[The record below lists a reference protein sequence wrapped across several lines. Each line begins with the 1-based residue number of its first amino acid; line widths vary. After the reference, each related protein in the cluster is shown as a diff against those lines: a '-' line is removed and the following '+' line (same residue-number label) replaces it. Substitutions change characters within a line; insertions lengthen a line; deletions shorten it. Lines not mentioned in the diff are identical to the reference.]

1 MEQASLFTQLGI
13 DWKLLL
19 SQVVNFAIL
28 LAVLTQF
35 VYKPLL
41 KVIKK
46 RNERIQEG
54 LDKADE
60 ADVRLKEVD
69 GIAKAHL
76 QKADQES
83 IAIIKA
89 TESRAK
95 SLEESLV
102 KKAEEKQAM
111 LLAQAQAQYEK
122 QQEESRNKVLAEA
135 SALVKRLIVKTVEL
149 KPEAIDQ
156 ALIEKAINAVKN
168 EPR

>member
-1 MEQASLFTQLGI
+1 MEQANLFAQLGI

-46 RNERIQEG
+46 RNERIKEG
-54 LDKADE
+54 LEKANE
-60 ADVRLKEVD
+60 ADIRLKEVD
-69 GIAKAHL
+69 NISAMRLK
-76 QKADQES
+76 KTDQES

-95 SLEESLV
+95 LLEEGLV

-122 QQEESRNKVLAEA
+122 QQEESRNKVLQEA
-135 SALVKRLIVKTVEL
+135 SVLVKRLIVKTVEL

-168 EPR
+168 EN